1 VILLSATVYIKVRKE
16 LAELADKMIK
26 LGLVKS
32 KSHAFNIMIE
42 RGLKEVELWENMYR
56 NVEELKKQNF
66 VLRHGNLN
74 KLLEEDRAQ

>member
-1 VILLSATVYIKVRKE
+1 
-16 LAELADKMIK
+16 MIK

-32 KSHAFNIMIE
+32 KSHEFNIMIE
-42 RGLKEVELWENMYR
+42 RGLKEVEFWENMYR

-74 KLLEEDRAQ
+74 KLLEEDRAL

>member
-1 VILLSATVYIKVRKE
+1 VILLSATVSIKVRKE
-16 LAELADKMIK
+16 LVELADKMIK
-26 LGLVKS
+26 LGLAKS

-42 RGLKEVELWENMYR
+42 RGLKEVEFWENMYR

-74 KLLEEDRAQ
+74 KLLDEDRAQ